1 MSERGNQPIEE
12 AALAP
17 GARQDEPG
25 AGPDETEPVEAEQ
38 PDAAE
43 QTAESELEAAL
54 RERDEY
60 LDLAQRARADLEN
73 YRRRVGAEAG
83 IAEQRGRAAVARDLI
98 PALDDLERALLAA
111 GVDPDGTVPEGEP
124 ASEEVTAQNAL
135 AEGVALVY
143 REMRDGLRRAGVEAF
158 DPGGE
163 KFDPATSEAIATADG
178 ETAEQGIVVE
188 VLERGYRIGDVVLRP
203 ARVVVGA

>member
-17 GARQDEPG
+17 GARQDE
-25 AGPDETEPVEAEQ
+25 AEPSEAEQ

-54 RERDEY
+54 RERNEY

-111 GVDPDGTVPEGEP
+111 GVDPDGAVPEGEP

-143 REMRDGLRRAGVEAF
+143 RELRDGLRRAGVEAF

>member
-17 GARQDEPG
+17 GAR
-25 AGPDETEPVEAEQ
+25 PDEAGSEPVEAAPEDAEQ

-43 QTAESELEAAL
+43 QTAESELEAAR
-54 RERDEY
+54 RERNEY

-83 IAEQRGRAAVARDLI
+83 VAEQRGRAAVARDLI

-111 GVDPDGTVPEGEP
+111 GVDPDGAVPEGEP

-143 REMRDGLRRAGVEAF
+143 RELRDGLRRAGVEAF

>member
-1 MSERGNQPIEE
+1 MSERGDQPIEE
-12 AALAP
+12 AALAA
-17 GARQDEPG
+17 GVGTNEPG
-25 AGPDETEPVEAEQ
+25 VEPAEPEPIEPEQ

-43 QTAESELEAAL
+43 QTAESELETAR

-73 YRRRVGAEAG
+73 YRRRVSAEAG

-111 GVDPDGTVPEGEP
+111 GVDPDGAVPEGEP
-124 ASEEVTAQNAL
+124 ASQEVTAQSAL

-143 REMRDGLRRAGVEAF
+143 RELRDGLRRAGVEAF

-163 KFDPATSEAIATADG
+163 KFDPETSEAVATADG

>member
-1 MSERGNQPIEE
+1 MSERGNQPTEE
-12 AALAP
+12 AALTP
-17 GARQDEPG
+17 GARPDEPG
-25 AGPDETEPVEAEQ
+25 SEPAEAAPEDAEQ

-43 QTAESELEAAL
+43 QTAESELEAAR
-54 RERDEY
+54 RERNEY

-83 IAEQRGRAAVARDLI
+83 VAEQRGRAAVARDLI

-111 GVDPDGTVPEGEP
+111 GVDPDGAVPEGEP

-143 REMRDGLRRAGVEAF
+143 RELRDGLRRAGVEAF